1 MTDQQDLYF
10 LGLLTKAYDSPNPR
24 KAIADALEQIR
35 ILGRQPEY
43 QEGYRNYK
51 AFLHE
56 ILANSGL
63 ATDLAENILHRI
75 ETGDFKEIS
84 NEQLNA
90 LLELV
95 EDETLASP
103 EAPDATL
110 CELTLQTTDGQRL
123 EIQLHPGEPY
133 DLQWVKPGEYTL
145 TFAGGREIW
154 TGKLQPEHLIWS
166 LAYPS
171 EALPAAAAAWPAEIT
186 PTYTTSLLSGEIL
199 LETFPGIENGSLR
212 LRWNK

>member
-35 ILGRQPEY
+35 ILGHQPEY

-63 ATDLAENILHRI
+63 ATDLAENILHKI

-90 LLELV
+90 LLEIV

-103 EAPDATL
+103 EAHDAAL
-110 CELTLQTTDGQRL
+110 CELTLQTTEGQRW

-133 DLQWVKPGEYTL
+133 ELQKMSPGEYTL
-145 TFAGGREIW
+145 ALSNGREIW
-154 TGKLQPEHLIWS
+154 TGRIKPEHMIWS

-186 PTYTTSLLSGEIL
+186 PTFTTRLLGGELL
-199 LETFPGIENGSLR
+199 LETFPGIEHGSLR